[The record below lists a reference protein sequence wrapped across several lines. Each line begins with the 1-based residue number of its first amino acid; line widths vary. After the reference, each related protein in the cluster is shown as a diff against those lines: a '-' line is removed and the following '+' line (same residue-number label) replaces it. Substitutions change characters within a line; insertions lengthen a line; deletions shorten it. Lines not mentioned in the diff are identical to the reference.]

1 MGQEHLGEQLLL
13 RRNKVNELRAQ
24 GVEPYSQKYPVT
36 HCAKEVREEFVT
48 LEGQTVSLAGRMM
61 TRRGHGKACF
71 ANIQDGSGQVQIY
84 IRLDDVGEEQYIF
97 FQNLDIGDIIGI
109 SGTVFKTRTG
119 EVTVNINSFKILTK
133 ALRPLPE
140 KWHGLKDVE
149 TRYRQRY
156 ADLLANPEVRHVFVI
171 RSKIIQAVRE
181 FLAGRDFLEVETPV
195 MHTVAGGA
203 TARPFITH
211 HNALDIDLYLRIATE
226 LHLKRLIVGG
236 MERVFE
242 LGRIFRNEGI
252 STRHNPEFTMIE
264 IYQANADY
272 EDMMDLMENMVLYV
286 AEKVL
291 GSSRITYQDREL
303 DLSLPWP
310 RKKLIDLVQEITG
323 VDFREIDGDEAAR
336 QVAGA
341 RGLALEKEATWGEIL
356 FAFFEEYCEEKLWG
370 PVFVLDYPVDVSPL
384 ARRCQHNPAFTY
396 RFEAFMAGREIANA
410 FTELTDPL
418 DQRERFL
425 RQVQKRTAGNEE
437 AHMMDEDFLN
447 ALEYGMPPTG
457 GLGIGIDRLVMML
470 TDSLSIRDV
479 ILFPTLRPREL
490 ELQEGCNQEQ
500 IRSQESEDRSQESE

>member
-1 MGQEHLGEQLLL
+1 MEHLGEQLLL
-13 RRNKVNELRAQ
+13 RRNKIDELRAQ
-24 GVEPYSQKYPVT
+24 GVEPYGWKYPVT
-36 HCAKEVREEFVT
+36 HSTEEVGDNYTE
-48 LEGQTVSLAGRMM
+48 LEGQTVSMAGRMM

-71 ANIQDGSGQVQIY
+71 AHIQDKSGQLQVY
-84 IRLDDVGEEQYIF
+84 IRLDEVGEEQYAL
-97 FQNLDIGDIIGI
+97 FQQLDIGDIIGI
-109 SGTVFKTRTG
+109 NGKVFKTRTG
-119 EVTVNINSFKILTK
+119 EVTVNIDSFKILAK

-156 ADLLANPEVRHVFVI
+156 ADLLANPEVRRVFVQ
-171 RSKIIQAVRE
+171 RSKIIQAIRE
-181 FLAGRDFLEVETPV
+181 FLTQRDFLEVETPV
-195 MHTVAGGA
+195 MHSVAGGA
-203 TARPFITH
+203 TARPFVTH
-211 HNALDIDLYLRIATE
+211 HNALDLDLYLRIALE

-236 MERVFE
+236 MDRVFE

-272 EDMMDLMENMVLYV
+272 EDMMELMEGMVLYV

-291 GSSRITYQDREL
+291 GSSSVIFQGKEL
-303 DLSLPWP
+303 DFSLPWP
-310 RKKLIDLVQEITG
+310 RKKLIDLVEELTG
-323 VDFREIDGDEAAR
+323 VDFRQIRGDAAAR
-336 QVAGA
+336 QIAVKH
-341 RGLALEKEATWGEIL
+341 GLAVEKDASWGEIL

-370 PVFVLDYPVDVSPL
+370 PLFVLDYPVDVSPL
-384 ARRCQHNPAFTY
+384 ARRCRHDPAFTY
-396 RFEAFMAGREIANA
+396 RFEVFMAGREIANA

-425 RQVQKRTAGNEE
+425 RQAQKRTAGDEE

-470 TDSLSIRDV
+470 TDAQSIRDV
-479 ILFPTLRPREL
+479 ILFPTLRPRDVSH
-490 ELQEGCNQEQ
+490 QERENQE
-500 IRSQESEDRSQESE
+500 EDS